1 MNEADYSLSVARL
14 ADLVKRTLLVM
25 FGRRPVSGT
34 YVFDAPALW
43 QAIWASMIFTL
54 IVMMYPAI
62 SNGPMVLFTRLTV
75 QLLAVVLT
83 VLIFIRILNNSG
95 LSNRIFAYLVPFLWV
110 GNVHR
115 LFGGAVENVIII
127 TADLTYSVL
136 LFGLFFWVVYWLW
149 RIGRDQLGRDGW
161 YATGLIFLSIV
172 IDTGLQ
178 VFLMSRVQIPVG

>member
-1 MNEADYSLSVARL
+1 MQHYGLTL
-14 ADLVKRTLLVM
+14 APVVLFTYIKRTVLVM
-25 FGRRPVSGT
+25 LGKLSID
-34 YVFDAPALW
+34 DAFQANIPGLW
-43 QAIWASMIFTL
+43 QAIWASMIFTV
-54 IVMMYPAI
+54 IVMIYPAI
-62 SNGPMVLFTRLTV
+62 TNGLMVLFTRLTV
-75 QLLAVVLT
+75 QLLAVVVT

-115 LFGGAVENVIII
+115 LFGGAVENVILI
-127 TADLTYSVL
+127 TEDLTYSIL
-136 LFGLFFWVVYWLW
+136 LFGLFFWTVYWLW

>member
-1 MNEADYSLSVARL
+1 MTGTNYSLSAVRL
-14 ADLVKRTLLVM
+14 TDLVKRTLMVM
-25 FGRRPVSGT
+25 SGRRPVSGT
-34 YVFDAPALW
+34 YTLDAPSVW
-43 QAIWASMIFTL
+43 QAIWASMIFTV
-54 IVMMYPAI
+54 IVMIYPAI
-62 SNGPMVLFTRLTV
+62 NNGLMVLLTRLTV
-75 QLLAVVLT
+75 QLLAVVVT

-127 TADLTYSVL
+127 TEDLTYSIL
-136 LFGLFFWVVYWLW
+136 LFGFFFWTVYWLW

>member
-1 MNEADYSLSVARL
+1 MTGPDDSLSAARL
-14 ADLVKRTLLVM
+14 TDLVKRTLMVM
-25 FGRRPVSGT
+25 FGQRPVSGT
-34 YVFDAPALW
+34 YTLDAPAVW
-43 QAIWASMIFTL
+43 QAIWASMIFTV
-54 IVMMYPAI
+54 IVMIYPAI
-62 SNGPMVLFTRLTV
+62 TNGLMVLFTRLTV
-75 QLLAVVLT
+75 QLLAVVVT

-127 TADLTYSVL
+127 TEDLTYSIL
-136 LFGLFFWVVYWLW
+136 LFGLFFWTVYWLW

-178 VFLMSRVQIPVG
+178 VFLMSRVHIPVG